1 MDIRNEKTRLSLY
14 KTMVRSQLS
23 YCTQVCIV
31 IVIVVVIVLLKT
43 DLVTKSLNYISNLQ
57 NLYLVL
63 RSIKLL
69 LYYIIK
75 NIKNSK
81 TNKVNRPKFILS
93 HLLFFWR

>member
-1 MDIRNEKTRLSLY
+1 MCKLTLFWFAMFI
-14 KTMVRSQLS
+14 
-23 YCTQVCIV
+23 I
-31 IVIVVVIVLLKT
+31 IIVLLIKT
-43 DLVTKSLNYISNLQ
+43 DLVTERLNYISNLQ

-75 NIKNSK
+75 NIKNSR

-93 HLLFFWR
+93 HLLFSLETI